1 MKQLLLLCA
10 WGNIDGI
17 HISDC
22 VHFMGKDCS
31 IRDIRKKI
39 PRRWKNLSICQPYQ
53 TIILKVQV
61 SKYYIAKKSVF
72 YVIHR
77 PKWKTSLTLF
87 FLLLLSRIR
96 HDFISDELDII
107 WNYLFNDKLEKFIW
121 WEEET
126 KFHQLA
132 LSKNHTILQET
143 ILLYNLYDWLVYDLS
158 SNVI

>member
-1 MKQLLLLCA
+1 MKFFKKSLRQSFSVTCNFPNLNSFFIILEHCHCVILKLKKRNILKSRYCTSKRALKLLLLLCA

-39 PRRWKNLSICQPYQ
+39 PRRWKNLNICQPYQ

-77 PKWKTSLTLF
+77 PK
-87 FLLLLSRIR
+87 
-96 HDFISDELDII
+96 
-107 WNYLFNDKLEKFIW
+107 
-121 WEEET
+121 
-126 KFHQLA
+126 
-132 LSKNHTILQET
+132 
-143 ILLYNLYDWLVYDLS
+143 
-158 SNVI
+158 

>member
-1 MKQLLLLCA
+1 MCLGQHWWDPYIWLCTFYGQRLLYS
-10 WGNIDGI
+10 W
-17 HISDC
+17 HSQ
-22 VHFMGKDCS
+22 
-31 IRDIRKKI
+31 KI
-39 PRRWKNLSICQPYQ
+39 PRRWKNLNICQPYQ

-143 ILLYNLYDWLVYDLS
+143 ILLYNLYDWLYDLS